1 MNNLLVLL
9 IGVLGGSFG
18 VELVKSIFGLSK
30 IKFDDAT
37 KIRAELHNEVNTL
50 RQDIK
55 SLQKD
60 LDYWKGEYYTLLQRY
75 NEEKE
80 AWKQRY
86 FELQE
91 QRDREKDEYQLT
103 LNQIQEKYNKA
114 NSELETLRKL
124 CALPNPELTAST

>member
-1 MNNLLVLL
+1 MNSILVLL

-18 VELVKSIFGLSK
+18 VELIKSLFGLSK

-37 KIRAELHNEVNTL
+37 KIRAELHTEVTTL
-50 RQDIK
+50 RQEIR

-60 LDYWKGEYYTLLQRY
+60 LDYWKGEYYTLLQKY

-80 AWKQRY
+80 AWKQKY

-91 QRDREKDEYQLT
+91 QRDQEKDQYQST

-124 CALPNPELTAST
+124 CTLPTPEPIPSP